1 MGNQRWLAWWYCW
14 RKGIDG
20 EHVGNLGCWGTS
32 WVCVWRLLLAS
43 VQVFSFWIIVCMEMS
58 VRKYILQPFVAYLWS
73 KAAYGRDARGVSSAV
88 QSNFLWSVHKK
99 WAQQNWYHFMKRSHS
114 GKDALI
120 LFWVLWAID
129 LRHLWR
135 REKKYW
141 GYFIKRYI
149 IKHVQVWFLHFGTWP
164 SFLIQNQLVKL
175 FRWSCAP
182 FEAWC
187 LHTMLHCILCFTK
200 ATHFIHQESLQ
211 VVYVGTRFAVP
222 CPPGCPQL

>member
-1 MGNQRWLAWWYCW
+1 MG
-14 RKGIDG
+14 GMP
-20 EHVGNLGCWGTS
+20 EVS
-32 WVCVWRLLLAS
+32 VLL
-43 VQVFSFWIIVCMEMS
+43 
-58 VRKYILQPFVAYLWS
+58 S
-73 KAAYGRDARGVSSAV
+73 KAISSEAFTRSEHNRTGITLWKGVTLEKM
-88 QSNFLWSVHKK
+88 LWFCS
-99 WAQQNWYHFMKRSHS
+99 
-114 GKDALI
+114 
-120 LFWVLWAID
+120 VLWAID

-200 ATHFIHQESLQ
+200 ATHFIHQESQQ

-222 CPPGCPQL
+222 CSPGCPQL